1 MSCADNHLSLKYT
14 TIQTEKQIERSFSL
28 ERLVFFEG
36 EALAVV
42 VVAAAVYV
50 EHHAPYH
57 FLQIGMIVRQHIC
70 ELEEVFIHSSRSD
83 NEAKREAGSKLC
95 EHGPCRVRNMQGLML

>member
-1 MSCADNHLSLKYT
+1 M
-14 TIQTEKQIERSFSL
+14 
-28 ERLVFFEG
+28 
-36 EALAVV
+36 
-42 VVAAAVYV
+42 VVAAAALYV
-50 EHHAPYH
+50 EHHAPHH

-70 ELEEVFIHSSRSD
+70 ELEEVFIHTPRSD